1 MRYPWWMALFL
12 ILMLTS
18 GCWSARDI
26 KQLSI
31 VSGAAIDPGKQAPY
45 RLTIQFADPTAMVH
59 QQERPH
65 PYYVKQAEGYSVL
78 DAVRNISRRDS
89 RRRLWSHMEMLLINE
104 KLVRRENLFRLLDVA
119 QRYHEMRRD
128 IVVALVSGTDAA
140 RFLERKVEPPLLGGF
155 VLRRINQES
164 YESGEAL
171 LTTMFDLLLVK
182 YGEVKDMLLVEARET
197 EGDVSFNG
205 AAVLKDGRKVG
216 RVDFPE
222 IRGYLLIKNL
232 LKSGT
237 DIIRTK
243 RGSVT
248 VWLEGGKIKTKVTSL
263 RPLTFTIK
271 GMVKGHI
278 QEINSSEDFSRIS
291 SLRRLERRVAR
302 EVTGEIRRSLR
313 TSQRF
318 RADYCQLGNLLAQ
331 YHPSYWKKVKEH
343 WSDRIWPQA
352 KFRIEIHVRLLHSGR
367 ENPKGR

>member
-1 MRYPWWMALFL
+1 
-12 ILMLTS
+12 
-18 GCWSARDI
+18 
-26 KQLSI
+26 
-31 VSGAAIDPGKQAPY
+31 
-45 RLTIQFADPTAMVH
+45 
-59 QQERPH
+59 RPH

-243 RGSVT
+243 RG
-248 VWLEGGKIKTKVTSL
+248 
-263 RPLTFTIK
+263 RCH
-271 GMVKGHI
+271 GMVGRREDQNESDFAPASHVHDKRHGEGAYPGN
-278 QEINSSEDFSRIS
+278 QLVGGFQPDFLPPEIG
-291 SLRRLERRVAR
+291 AA
-302 EVTGEIRRSLR
+302 G
-313 TSQRF
+313 
-318 RADYCQLGNLLAQ
+318 C
-331 YHPSYWKKVKEH
+331 P
-343 WSDRIWPQA
+343 
-352 KFRIEIHVRLLHSGR
+352 
-367 ENPKGR
+367 